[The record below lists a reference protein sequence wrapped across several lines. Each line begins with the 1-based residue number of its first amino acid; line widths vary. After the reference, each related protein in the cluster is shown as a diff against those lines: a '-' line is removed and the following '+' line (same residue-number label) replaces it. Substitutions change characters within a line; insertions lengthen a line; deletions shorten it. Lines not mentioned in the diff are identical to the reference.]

1 MSLPLKDKTWWKQ
14 QWQGRF
20 ENVNNWYQR
29 VFIIFIIDQCHQRNF
44 FYIHVYPCLAGPVLI
59 GGGFMTIGFSVEATQ
74 SPITHHLRSSCSEE
88 KFQKYA
94 RLLHIF
100 FFLRITLFV
109 WKVLFLLLRKENN
122 KLCHSPSHSGLRSP
136 LPRQEK
142 NAGSRVGQPDQPS
155 RGPRPHP
162 QSCPFSYLLACL
174 RLLLFSCLLPDILSQ
189 MLLARWNIGWIQRW
203 SPMVGDFSVKG
214 RRSVK

>member
-1 MSLPLKDKTWWKQ
+1 MLVLYNIFKEEYNYIRPFVVIGNSNLTSYTRFFCRWVGLMSLPLKDKTWWKQ

-74 SPITHHLRSSCSEE
+74 SPITHHHLRSSCSEE

-109 WKVLFLLLRKENN
+109 
-122 KLCHSPSHSGLRSP
+122 
-136 LPRQEK
+136 
-142 NAGSRVGQPDQPS
+142 
-155 RGPRPHP
+155 
-162 QSCPFSYLLACL
+162 
-174 RLLLFSCLLPDILSQ
+174 
-189 MLLARWNIGWIQRW
+189 
-203 SPMVGDFSVKG
+203 
-214 RRSVK
+214 